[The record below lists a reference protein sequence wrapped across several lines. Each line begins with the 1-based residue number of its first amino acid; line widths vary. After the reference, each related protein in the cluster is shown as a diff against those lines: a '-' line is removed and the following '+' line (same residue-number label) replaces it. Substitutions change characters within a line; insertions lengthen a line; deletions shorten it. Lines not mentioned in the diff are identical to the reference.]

1 MQEDEK
7 VLKFKKAVGEMI
19 RELRTSRTNLSL
31 NKLAFE
37 YDFDKGNLSK
47 TERGIYSIHLIT
59 AWRLSE
65 ALGMKFSEFAKC
77 LEEKLGDDFILMDE

>member
-1 MQEDEK
+1 MQEDN
-7 VLKFKKAVGEMI
+7 VSKFKIAVGELI
-19 RELRTSRTNLSL
+19 RELRTTRTNLSI

-65 ALGMKFSEFAKC
+65 ALGMKFSDFAKC
-77 LEEKLGDDFILMDE
+77 LEEKLGEDFILMDE